1 MCDAVIPA
9 GQHEQM
15 ECRSVTMATYLTLG
29 AFFALVIA
37 AASTGAMFSP
47 GAWYESLVR
56 PSWTPPNWLF
66 PIAWTILYAMIAIA
80 GWRVWEAEG
89 FGLTLAVWAVGLI
102 LNAAWSWIMFGE
114 RQIGWALVDLILMW
128 ISIVAFIAL
137 AWPIDRTAAYLFLP
151 YLVWVSYAGALNF
164 VIWRLNPSA
173 G

>member
-1 MCDAVIPA
+1 
-9 GQHEQM
+9 
-15 ECRSVTMATYLTLG
+15 MASYLTLG
-29 AFFALVIA
+29 AFFAFVIA